1 MEQDKVSLDARR
13 KRIDA
18 IDEKILKLLEERV
31 EEAHKIGEEKKRLGK
46 PIKDSARE
54 EEVLEH
60 VIKSTKLEKDFV
72 KKLFKL
78 IVGYCRDEQN

>member
-1 MEQDKVSLDARR
+1 MEQDKVSMGARR

-18 IDEKILKLLEERV
+18 IDEKLLRLLEERV
-31 EEAHKIGEEKKRLGK
+31 EEAHKIGASKKKLCK
-46 PIKDSARE
+46 PIRDPARE
-54 EEVLEH
+54 AEVIEN
-60 VIKSTKLEKDFV
+60 VVKSTKLEKDFV

>member
-1 MEQDKVSLDARR
+1 MGARR

-18 IDEKILKLLEERV
+18 IDEKLLRLLEERV
-31 EEAHKIGEEKKRLGK
+31 EEAHKIGASKKRLGK
-46 PIKDSARE
+46 PIRDPDRE
-54 EEVLEH
+54 AEVLEN
-60 VIKSTKLEKDFV
+60 VSKSTKLEKDFV

>member
-1 MEQDKVSLDARR
+1 MEQDKISLDARR

-31 EEAHKIGEEKKRLGK
+31 EEAHKIGAEKKRLGK
-46 PIKDSARE
+46 PIKDPARE

-72 KKLFKL
+72 KKLFGL

>member
-1 MEQDKVSLDARR
+1 MEQDKISLDARR

-31 EEAHKIGEEKKRLGK
+31 SEARKIGEEKKKLGK
-46 PIKDSARE
+46 PIRDPVRE
-54 EEVLEH
+54 AEVIEN

-72 KKLFKL
+72 KKLFGL